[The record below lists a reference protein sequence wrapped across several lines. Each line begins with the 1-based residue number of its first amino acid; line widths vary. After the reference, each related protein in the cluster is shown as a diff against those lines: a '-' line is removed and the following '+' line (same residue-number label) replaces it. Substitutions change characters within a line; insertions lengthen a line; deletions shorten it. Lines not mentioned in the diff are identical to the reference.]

1 MIYRYL
7 SEIGDRFYD
16 EVGDSGQRE
25 NLLYKLES
33 KLTDFIID
41 LRREQDALKAPVA
54 KVASGRSLQDRVAF
68 FDAKGESVTNVVRAG
83 RIKKLQ
89 EQVALERA
97 WLERQGAVVDADGNV
112 DWGRTKRVV
121 QYDQTYAQM
130 GMTMVHFSGG
140 RLFTDKACA
149 QPLDTKGMVTHFS
162 GPGYA
167 IYVMGRTGNIHVS
180 SHMVGH
186 RHHSSLL
193 AGTDVA
199 GAGELQVDRG
209 NLRWLSNKS
218 GHYAPSVVHLVQTLH
233 QLQKKG
239 VPMTFQLRLIGGKK
253 HRYASVGDLLQ
264 ELKLDD
270 RNYEL
275 AKLLAYK
282 DYLND
287 STLGQNG
294 WRWRRE
300 GEPSGVYSVT
310 TNQPVP
316 HKEVRQWLKSIGR
329 RASTQVQ
336 SGVGRNG

>member
-7 SEIGDRFYD
+7 SEIGDRFYN
-16 EVGDSGQRE
+16 EVGDSGRRE
-25 NLLYKLES
+25 DSLRSLETRLKKS
-33 KLTDFIID
+33 ILA
-41 LRREQDALKAPVA
+41 LRKEQDAVPPPVTTA
-54 KVASGRSLQDRVAF
+54 ASGGSLKDRVAF
-68 FDAKGESVTNVVRAG
+68 FDKKADSITNVARAARMKELYG
-83 RIKKLQ
+83 K
-89 EQVALERA
+89 VARERA
-97 WLERQGAVVDADGNV
+97 WLERQGAVVDAKGNV
-112 DWGRTKRVV
+112 DWKRTHRVV
-121 QYDQTYAQM
+121 EYDQTYERM

-149 QPLDTKGMVTHFS
+149 QPLDTKGMVTHAS
-162 GPGYA
+162 GPGKA

-180 SHMVGH
+180 SHMIGH

-193 AGTDVA
+193 AGTDAA
-199 GAGELQVDRG
+199 GAGELQVERG

-239 VPMTFQLRLIGGKK
+239 VPMNFRL
-253 HRYASVGDLLQ
+253 HVLPDLDDYASVGDFLRKL
-264 ELKLDD
+264 ELDD
-270 RNYEL
+270 QHYEL

-316 HKEVRQWLKSIGR
+316 HKEVRQWLKLNR
-329 RASTQVQ
+329 HLASTQVQ

>member
-7 SEIGDRFYD
+7 SEVGDRFWN
-16 EVGDSGQRE
+16 EVGDSGIRE
-25 NLLYKLES
+25 SSLRSLETKLKKS
-33 KLTDFIID
+33 IIA
-41 LRREQDALKAPVA
+41 LRKEQDVLPPPVA
-54 KVASGRSLQDRVAF
+54 SVASGGSLKDRVAF
-68 FDAKGESVTNVVRAG
+68 FDQKAGSVTNVARAA
-83 RIKKLQ
+83 RINELHGN
-89 EQVALERA
+89 VARERA
-97 WLERQGAVVDADGNV
+97 WLERQGAVVDANGNV
-112 DWGRTKRVV
+112 DWRRTERVV
-121 QYDQTYAQM
+121 EYDHTYEQM
-130 GMTMVHFSGG
+130 GMTMVHFAGG
-140 RLFTDKACA
+140 RLFTDKACT
-149 QPLDTKGMVTHFS
+149 QPLDTKGMVTRLT

-180 SHMVGH
+180 SHSIGH

-193 AGTDVA
+193 AGTEVA

-239 VPMTFQLRLIGGKK
+239 VPMTLRLKVLPDNED
-253 HRYASVGDLLQ
+253 YATVGFWLQ
-264 ELKLDD
+264 TLGLDD
-270 RNYEL
+270 QNYEL

-294 WRWRRE
+294 WRWCRE
-300 GEPSGVYSVT
+300 GERSGVYSVR
-310 TNQPVP
+310 TNQLVP
-316 HKEVRQWLKSIGR
+316 HKDARQWLKSNGH
-329 RASTQVQ
+329 RAATQVQ